1 MDEAAG
7 VPLSTA
13 ESLLARCARRPLL
26 FLTLLALLCWLP
38 GLLALPPL
46 DRDESRFAQASRQ
59 MIETGDLVDI
69 RYASGPRYNKPIGIY
84 WLQAAATR
92 LTGSGAYDVIWTYRL
107 PSLLGG
113 LFALFFAYWCAA
125 AFAPPAT
132 ALLGAALL
140 GATVLLA
147 VESEIATTDAVLLAA
162 ILAAQ
167 GVALR
172 TYLAAR
178 EVGRKP
184 PGFVLLMAG
193 WVAIGIGV
201 LVKGPVILAVLG
213 VTVLCISLWDRD
225 GKWLRATRPLIGF
238 AVAAALVAPWA
249 IAIGIESH
257 GAFYAQSLGHDFGAK
272 ILGGQES
279 HGAPPGYYLA
289 FVSLTFWPAILFLG
303 PGLDSAIRARMRPA
317 IRYLLA
323 WAGATWFMFEIVPT
337 KLPHYILP
345 AYPALAFLAALW
357 VTRESGDATVGRQR
371 ILRSL
376 AGVQFVAVLA
386 ALVAA
391 VLILPGRYGGVV
403 PAWVAIGAGVALV
416 SGLGGAL
423 CFARGQQVAA
433 ALCAAVSALLFYAMF
448 VLGVAPQLRDVWL
461 SPRAAALIT
470 KDRRPGDPPV
480 VLAGYVEP
488 SLVFLLGNRTRIETG
503 ISAARLSAAEGGLA
517 LVDDF
522 ERMKFLRTLTS
533 LGAAAIVVD
542 RLDGLDYSR
551 GRKEHITFY
560 RVTQARQLV
569 IPPED

>member
-357 VTRESGDATVGRQR
+357 VTRGKRRRDGGAATYSAIFGWRAIRCGAGCAGRCCVDFAGTIWRRGSGMGRYRRRCGARVGIGR
-371 ILRSL
+371 RSL
-376 AGVQFVAVLA
+376 LRTWAAGC
-386 ALVAA
+386 
-391 VLILPGRYGGVV
+391 R
-403 PAWVAIGAGVALV
+403 
-416 SGLGGAL
+416 GAL
-423 CFARGQQVAA
+423 CRRLRPSVLCNVRSWRRATIAGCVAQ
-433 ALCAAVSALLFYAMF
+433 
-448 VLGVAPQLRDVWL
+448 P
-461 SPRAAALIT
+461 
-470 KDRRPGDPPV
+470 
-480 VLAGYVEP
+480 AGCRFDHEGP
-488 SLVFLLGNRTRIETG
+488 SSGRSSRCSGRICRT
-503 ISAARLSAAEGGLA
+503 
-517 LVDDF
+517 
-522 ERMKFLRTLTS
+522 
-533 LGAAAIVVD
+533 
-542 RLDGLDYSR
+542 
-551 GRKEHITFY
+551 
-560 RVTQARQLV
+560 
-569 IPPED
+569 